1 MLICRM
7 RYRWVKTGT
16 ELTLTN
22 SIHRCICKE
31 SRNIGRENDEKAAER
46 AAKAR
51 PAIENEKQHPLI
63 FWKLDSHVQDVL
75 IFLTFLRRTKHV
87 LQSFSITVNKLEGWK
102 GGNFHGRF
110 RATLSLA
117 TSLSTAVHRLWSRAN
132 ESLFSPHALNVVS
145 AQQEWVEW

>member
-1 MLICRM
+1 
-7 RYRWVKTGT
+7 VKTSR

-31 SRNIGRENDEKAAER
+31 SRNIGRENDEKAAEW

-75 IFLTFLRRTKHV
+75 IFLTFLLSTKHV
-87 LQSFSITVNKLEGWK
+87 LQSFSIIVNILVGWK
-102 GGNFHGRF
+102 GE
-110 RATLSLA
+110 ALSRSVPGDIEPRYVTERSSA
-117 TSLSTAVHRLWSRAN
+117 SIV
-132 ESLFSPHALNVVS
+132 ESCKRDHI
-145 AQQEWVEW
+145 